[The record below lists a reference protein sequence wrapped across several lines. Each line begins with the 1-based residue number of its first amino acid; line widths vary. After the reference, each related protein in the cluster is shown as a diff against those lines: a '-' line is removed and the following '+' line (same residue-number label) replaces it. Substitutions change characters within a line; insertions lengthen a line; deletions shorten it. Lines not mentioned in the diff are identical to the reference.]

1 MCLVFR
7 TIVLLSLNWWVISV
21 VAQEKQDVIVRGT
34 AVSSQTNST
43 LQAQQPLQESKEPV
57 SGSSATDTTKQ
68 TVPVPVIIP
77 IPVNAESSL
86 QTPVLST
93 PVLQTD
99 TTQVPAEIKQPE
111 EIKTLEQ
118 EVKKIEQNVK
128 QLEQDVQKVT
138 QEIKEE
144 ITQPSAVA
152 SEQNFA
158 EIKKEDEQLPFSEI
172 EKKEIAV
179 TPNALEHDS
188 NNVDKQPAQVKEE
201 QQPEEIQEVVQ
212 PSPEIKKSEIEKQE
226 EIKPVPMP
234 EEEAEIKGIDTVDL
248 DEPRG
253 NWLFKKIWWGR
264 AENKY
269 EKIRGIFE
277 QILESR
283 ILFFTKRSTADKD
296 LFAPFYF
303 EIGMDN
309 GELQGTVA
317 QLIAHIEKERKKEGD
332 LSPASREVYNV
343 LMSEKKS
350 LESIN
355 ADVLAVNK
363 LDMDI
368 DETLKKLMEQ
378 IDLARKYERE
388 AWRSFKE
395 IGYVL
400 SDKKAREL
408 YYQMDTA
415 YNNIKDIQE
424 YVGQALVVHLDRVV
438 AAAKN
443 QTERIKT
450 AIDALNKKGH
460 DLRTL
465 IDKISAKPQKPPVV
479 IEEEE
484 IVEPEQEQGF
494 FGNIFSSI
502 TSSVVAVWDTI
513 VYVITLPFSWFSSSE
528 SSEEVVE
535 ESVSES
541 E

>member
-7 TIVLLSLNWWVISV
+7 AIVLLSINWWVISV
-21 VAQEKQDVIVRGT
+21 VAQEKQDVVVTGI
-34 AVSSQTNST
+34 ADSSQTNAIT
-43 LQAQQPLQESKEPV
+43 QAQQPPQPSQEKKESTPIDV
-57 SGSSATDTTKQ
+57 TKQ
-68 TVPVPVIIP
+68 VVPVPVVVP
-77 IPVNAESSL
+77 IPVKVESS
-86 QTPVLST
+86 S
-93 PVLQTD
+93 
-99 TTQVPAEIKQPE
+99 QVPAEIKQPE
-111 EIKTLEQ
+111 EIKALEQ
-118 EVKKIEQNVK
+118 EVEKINQDVK
-128 QLEQDVQKVT
+128 QLGQELEKTV
-138 QEIKEE
+138 QEIKKDENVVVPPV
-144 ITQPSAVA
+144 TQVQEQQPVQAPKEKLQA
-152 SEQNFA
+152 SS
-158 EIKKEDEQLPFSEI
+158 EIKKEET
-172 EKKEIAV
+172 V
-179 TPNALEHDS
+179 AL
-188 NNVDKQPAQVKEE
+188 VKEE
-201 QQPEEIQEVVQ
+201 QTTTEEKKEEAK
-212 PSPEIKKSEIEKQE
+212 PSPEVKKSESKTE
-226 EIKPVPMP
+226 EIKPISMP
-234 EEEAEIKGIDTVDL
+234 EEETEIKGIDTVDL

-269 EKIRGIFE
+269 EKIRGVFE

-283 ILFFTKRSTADKD
+283 ITFFTKRSTADKD

-309 GELQGTVA
+309 GELQSTVA
-317 QLIAHIEKERKKEGD
+317 QLTAYIEKQKKEGG
-332 LSPASREVYNV
+332 LSGSSLEIFNT

-450 AIDALNKKGH
+450 AIDTLNKKGH

-479 IEEEE
+479 VEQEEIEEE
-484 IVEPEQEQGF
+484 VEEQGF
-494 FGNIFSSI
+494 FANMYSSI
-502 TSSVVAVWDTI
+502 KSGVVAVWDTI
-513 VYVITLPFSWFSSSE
+513 VYVVTWPFSWFSSSE
-528 SSEEVVE
+528 PSEEIIE
-535 ESVSES
+535 EDVSLES
-541 E
+541 ENE